1 MACFSERYGYVPLQ
15 TAIIKDSMPEEVIN
29 ALCTFIDLLLKQAR
43 EERNDSFNM
52 DNIEMQIWCYFLR
65 KRRNDIFNYQGYQK
79 AVIVPF
85 LLDNDNPWYRKL
97 DMIEYMF
104 QTMEHMSYKNSILK
118 DLLLQCVKYVNTQ
131 FKDLHY
137 GYRLI
142 DFCITPITSD
152 EEIEAIE
159 TAIANCKD
167 NVHTH
172 LTEAISLFSNR
183 EKPNYRNS
191 IKESIS
197 AVEVVCRELTGENT
211 LGEALKALEK
221 NGIVIHN
228 QLKSAFEKLYAYT
241 NQEGTG
247 VRHGLMESTG
257 NYVPS
262 YNEAYFML
270 VSCSAFINYL
280 RGITA

>member
-1 MACFSERYGYVPLQ
+1 MATFSERYGYTPLQ
-15 TAIIKDSMPEEVIN
+15 KVIIKDCMPEEVIN
-29 ALCTFIDLLLKQAR
+29 SLCTFIDLLMKRAR
-43 EERNDSFNM
+43 EDRNDSFNM

-65 KRRNDIFNYQGYQK
+65 KRRNEIFNYQGYQK

-85 LLDNDNPWYRKL
+85 LLDKKNPWYRKL
-97 DMIEYMF
+97 DIIEYMF
-104 QTMEHMSYKNSILK
+104 QAMEQMSRRSSVLD
-118 DLLLQCVKYVNTQ
+118 DLLKQCINYVNAQ

-137 GYRLI
+137 GYRLV
-142 DFCITPITSD
+142 DLCITPITSD

-159 TAIANCKD
+159 TAIANSKD
-167 NVHTH
+167 NVYTH
-172 LTEAISLFSNR
+172 LSEAISLFPNR
-183 EKPNYRNS
+183 ENPNYRNS

-197 AVEVVCRELTGENT
+197 AVEVVCRELTGKKT
-211 LGEALKALEK
+211 LGDALSALEK
-221 NGIVIHN
+221 KGIVIHN

-270 VSCSAFINYL
+270 VSCSAFINYV
-280 RGITA
+280 RGIIT